1 MKRVANGARDQAVL
15 RGPRRLVAIV
25 ALVSLVDFVFGA
37 TYIFQMLAAGVDAS
51 LVGVLVAGAGVV
63 SMVFEAPSG
72 ALGDR
77 FGHRAMMI
85 AGLITWGA
93 GQALFGFATG
103 AGVFGVALV
112 LWGVGMSLY
121 SGAPSSLVVNELS
134 RAGRMDLMPR
144 TVRRAQSARW
154 IASAVGAAAVLLL
167 ESAIEPAMLI
177 TSSGL
182 ILIVSALWVYLRWPA
197 STTGQTDESVA
208 AHLLA
213 GAKVAWTRA
222 RGPIA
227 AGVAI
232 GLLQAILL
240 LSWQPLVTEALDWPE
255 TVLGG
260 VLLVLTIAAAL
271 GSFAADR
278 LDTLRP
284 RTANLLC
291 VSLLGIALVG
301 TLWSSGGVIAGLLV
315 AEFAL
320 GAAMAV
326 NAVWS
331 HAVFPDHLRNTL
343 GSLSS
348 TVAGLGM
355 AVVQVIFGLA
365 WDRWG
370 IVTSTG
376 IGAAIVLVVVLGFWP
391 FMMRASATRAPEVT
405 SGAAP

>member
-1 MKRVANGARDQAVL
+1 MASATEDRAVL
-15 RGPRRLVAIV
+15 RGPRRLVTLV

-37 TYIFQMLAAGVDAS
+37 TYVFQMLEAGIGAS
-51 LVGVLVAGAGVV
+51 SVGALVAAAGVV
-63 SMVFEAPSG
+63 SLVFEAPSG

-77 FGHRAMMI
+77 FGHRVMMI
-85 AGLITWGA
+85 AGLVTWGA
-93 GQALFGFATG
+93 GQALFGVASG
-103 AGVFGVALV
+103 VGVFGVALV

-121 SGAPSSLVVNELS
+121 SGAPSALVVNELS

-144 TVRRAQSARW
+144 TVRRAQNARW

-182 ILIVSALWVYLRWPA
+182 ILVASALWVYLRWPA
-197 STTGQTDESVA
+197 PTTEQTSEGVA

-213 GAKVAWTRA
+213 GVEVAWTCA
-222 RGPIA
+222 RGPVA

-255 TVLGG
+255 AVLGG

-278 LDTLRP
+278 LDALRP

-291 VSLLGIALVG
+291 VSSLGIALVG
-301 TLWSSGGVIAGLLV
+301 TLWSSGGVIAGLVV

-326 NAVWS
+326 NAVWA

-343 GSLSS
+343 SSLSS

-355 AVVQVIFGLA
+355 AAVQVTFGLA

-376 IGAAIVLVVVLGFWP
+376 IGAALVLVVVLAFWP
-391 FMMRASATRAPEVT
+391 VMMRASATRDPE
-405 SGAAP
+405 AA